1 MNENDKSTSV
11 EEKNID
17 TASVVENFF
26 NTLNHLL
33 SSE

>member
-1 MNENDKSTSV
+1 MSEKDKSTSV

-17 TASVVENFF
+17 TASVDENFLLI
-26 NTLNHLL
+26 LNHLL